1 MLTIILVAV
10 AVILVTF
17 GLVKLVDKF
26 IPNKFKPVLN
36 ILLWVLIAFLGYQ
49 TFMSIYEPIQFN
61 KLKNKRYMMVIESLK
76 DIRNAQ
82 LAHKEVTGKFAGNFD
97 NLIKFID
104 TAEFT
109 ITQRK
114 DSSVLDVEMTKRFG
128 GVESFKDIVVIDTLG
143 FVPVKDSLFKNS
155 TRYKTMMNVPIPGKD
170 DAKFEL
176 KAGFKEQNDVNIP
189 VFEASVK
196 KSVILYDQNKDLVMQ
211 ENQVV
216 SVDGV
221 NGDALKV
228 GSMEEVNTTG
238 NWPKTYGSND

>member
-1 MLTIILVAV
+1 MWTIILVAV

-26 IPNKFKPVLN
+26 IPSKFKPVLN
-36 ILLWVLIAFLGYQ
+36 ILLWILIAFLGYQ
-49 TFMSIYEPIQFN
+49 TYMSVYTPIKFN
-61 KLKNKRYMMVIESLK
+61 KLKNKRYVAVIESLK
-76 DIRNAQ
+76 DIRDAQ
-82 LAHKEVTGKFAGNFD
+82 LAHKAVTGNFAGNFD

-109 ITQRK
+109 IVQRK

-128 GVESFKDIVVIDTLG
+128 NVEMYKDIVVIDTLG
-143 FVPVKDSLFKNS
+143 FVSVKDTLFKNS

-170 DAKFEL
+170 DAKFDL
-176 KAGFKEQNDVNIP
+176 KSGFIMQNDVKIP

-196 KSVILYDQNKDLVMQ
+196 KAVILYDQDKDMILQ
-211 ENQVV
+211 ENQVIA
-216 SVDGV
+216 VDGV

-228 GSMEEVNTTG
+228 GSLDEVNTTG

>member
-1 MLTIILVAV
+1 MWTIILVAV

-26 IPNKFKPVLN
+26 IPSKFKPILN

-49 TFMSIYEPIQFN
+49 TYMSIYKPIQFN
-61 KLKNKRYMMVIESLK
+61 KLKNKRYIAVIESLK
-76 DIRNAQ
+76 DIRDSQ
-82 LAHKEVTGKFAGNFD
+82 LAYKEVTGKFAGNFD
-97 NLIKFID
+97 NLVKFID
-104 TAEFT
+104 TAQYT

-114 DSSVLDVEMTKRFG
+114 DSSILDVEMTKRFG
-128 GVESFKDIVVIDTLG
+128 GVEMYKDIVVIDTLE
-143 FVPVKDSLFKNS
+143 FVSIKDSLFKKS

-170 DAKFEL
+170 DAKFDM
-176 KAGFKEQNDVNIP
+176 KAGFIQQNDVKIP

-196 KSVILYDQNKDLVMQ
+196 KAVILYDQDKDLIMQ
-211 ENQVV
+211 ENQVI

-228 GSMEEVNTTG
+228 GSMDEVNTTG
-238 NWPKTYGSND
+238 NWPKTYGANE